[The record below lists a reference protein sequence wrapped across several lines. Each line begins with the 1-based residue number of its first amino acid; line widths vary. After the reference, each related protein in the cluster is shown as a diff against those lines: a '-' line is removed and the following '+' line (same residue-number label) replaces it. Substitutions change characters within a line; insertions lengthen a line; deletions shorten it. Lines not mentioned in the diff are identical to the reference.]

1 MMNKIFLTLTA
12 CAMLQAC
19 AQWVPRVDNPSSSYK
34 EDYQYCDRLLGG
46 YKADESALLGA
57 GIGAITGL
65 AIAGFTGA
73 DAELTAG
80 MGAALAGTGGYI
92 SSDQK
97 YKENMIKCLKQQGH
111 NVYE

>member
-1 MMNKIFLTLTA
+1 MNRYIIIVTLMLSA
-12 CAMLQAC
+12 CATT
-19 AQWVPRVDNPSSSYK
+19 QWTPKVSNADSKYQ
-34 EDYQYCDRLLGG
+34 EAYQYCDKLLGG

-57 GIGAITGL
+57 GIGALTGL

-73 DAELTAG
+73 DAGLTAG

-97 YKENMIKCLKQQGH
+97 YKENMIKCLKQQ
-111 NVYE
+111 NYDVYE